1 MKKSI
6 VGIVVCL
13 FFGAI
18 LFVYS
23 DFEEPAAKAK
33 DQLVYPEKTNKEFA
47 LMKESIMDG
56 LKDYDVVRDVVQ
68 DYLQTMVTFTI
79 TTSISDSNADSK
91 KLAKEI
97 KGKVDQILKSKEFMA
112 KYDYY
117 FIAVTNKSGENLIDR
132 PVDASLENQIKN
144 FGEKQT
150 NEVPMTYSKEEAI
163 KNGDITF
170 YKKRTTEQKKKI
182 NQFKNNVKN
191 KKPDFIRF
199 TQFTAKGDAVI
210 TEYQF
215 NGKLIYYR
223 YDSSRDHTDQHR
235 KGTFNKG
242 NFVKGSPVQE
252 DYCKKLVPDS
262 KMSYLTNCY
271 KNDTIEF

>member
-6 VGIVVCL
+6 VGIVVCI

-23 DFEEPAAKAK
+23 DFEEPAAKTK
-33 DQLVYPEKTNKEFA
+33 DQLVYPEKEFA

-56 LKDYDVVRDVVQ
+56 LKDYEVVRDVVQ
-68 DYLQTMVTFTI
+68 DYLETMVTFTI

-170 YKKRTTEQKKKI
+170 FKKRTPEQKMKI
-182 NQFKNNVKN
+182 IQFENNVKN

-235 KGTFNKG
+235 KGTFIKG
-242 NFVKGSPVQE
+242 NFVKGSPVQD
-252 DYCKKLVPDS
+252 DYCKKLVSDS